1 MKEPVLYEIEPTP
14 EKVKRYKSYLVRI
27 KNFMTYMVIKS
38 ENYAQCG

>member
-1 MKEPVLYEIEPTP
+1 MKEPVLYEIETP

-38 ENYAQCG
+38 EIMQCG